1 MSSTTNARSTSRH
14 RPEVVRVLHATEA
27 RRGFHD
33 RVLDGIRKFLEDH
46 AMQGKTGAREF
57 YDFEKSLH
65 ERLLQAEREIVG
77 DVMAASDVDADAIEI
92 EGRVHRRVLRSRQ
105 TYMTACGEVEV
116 ERWLY
121 KDRADPTAHALAA
134 LDLRLGIVEGFWTQR
149 AAQQASWVVTQM
161 TPKNAEELFERV
173 GNMDP
178 SKSSLDRLPKA
189 LGERWEAE
197 REKYEQVLREAIV
210 VPEGT
215 HSIAVSIDGVLAPID
230 GGNRPTDVRQ
240 AAASEGRLCKGPVGY
255 REVGCATL
263 AFCDEKGDLI
273 SAIRF
278 GRGPESKKLTLKD
291 TLAKDIAHVLALRP
305 DIPIA
310 KIADAG
316 GDNWEYLDT
325 LPDGPVILDFF
336 HASEHLADALAA
348 VHGDG
353 TFATRHKF
361 EYLRERLLMED
372 NGAEAVVNALAYLQR
387 KHPRIRK
394 VAQVLSYFRKNKKR
408 MRYAEWKRQGFMI
421 GSGVVEAACKTLVAQ
436 RLKLSGMRW
445 GAHGAQAILT
455 MRGWD
460 QSDRFNEAWALVA
473 DTYQRD
479 VHVLANIVDITPKP
493 EKKPRKRASR

>member
-1 MSSTTNARSTSRH
+1 MTSPSVARAVGPLRSDLAR
-14 RPEVVRVLHATEA
+14 VVSASEA

-33 RVLDGIRKFLEDH
+33 QVLDGIRKFLEDH
-46 AMQGKTGAREF
+46 AMQGKTGARDF
-57 YDFEKSLH
+57 YEFEKSLH
-65 ERLLQAEREIVG
+65 ERLLEAERGIVA

-92 EGRVHRRVLRSRQ
+92 DGRVHRRVLQSRQ

-161 TPKNAEELFERV
+161 TPQRAEELFERV

-189 LGERWEAE
+189 LGDRWETE
-197 REKYEQVLREAIV
+197 REKYEQVLREAIT

-215 HSIAVSIDGVLAPID
+215 RTVAVSIDGVLAPIE
-230 GGNRPTDVRQ
+230 GGNKPREVRAE
-240 AAASEGRLCKGPVGY
+240 AAEKGWPSKGPIGY
-255 REVGCATL
+255 REIGCATL

-278 GRGPESKKLTLKD
+278 GRGPEPKKISLKES
-291 TLAKDIAHVLALRP
+291 LRKDLAHVLAQHPELRL
-305 DIPIA
+305 A
-310 KIADAG
+310 KITDAG
-316 GDNWEYLDT
+316 SDNWEYLAT
-325 LPDGPVILDFF
+325 LPEGPEILDFF
-336 HASEHLADALAA
+336 HATEHLAAA
-348 VHGDG
+348 IAAIHGDG

-361 EYLRERLLMED
+361 EFLRERLLTED
-372 NGAEAVVNALAYLQR
+372 TGAEAVIQALSYLRR
-387 KHPRIRK
+387 KHPNVKR

-408 MRYAEWKRQGFMI
+408 MRYAEWKRQAFMI

-445 GAHGAQAILT
+445 SAHGAQAILT
-455 MRGWD
+455 L
-460 QSDRFNEAWALVA
+460 SHPL
-473 DTYQRD
+473 
-479 VHVLANIVDITPKP
+479 I
-493 EKKPRKRASR
+493 S